1 MEASPAL
8 TEIRWHGRG
17 GQGAVTA
24 AKMVAE
30 LALGEG
36 KYFQAFPEYGPER
49 SGAPIVAFTR
59 VSDEPIQVYSGIEH
73 PQIVVVLDSSL
84 LKIVDVTKGAPDDA
98 VVLVNSERS
107 PAQLRKDSGLE
118 GNRLFTIAATRIA
131 VETIKRPIP
140 NTPMVGALTR
150 ITGLFDIDDV
160 VDVPAR
166 GLRQEV
172 PAQGRRGQHRRHHA
186 QLRGGPGRM
195 TVDKKA
201 GAKKPAPLKKPAAR
215 KAPAK
220 KKPTWDI
227 SDVDQWGPER
237 HELGA
242 TIVEAGNSVY
252 NETGGWRSLVP
263 EIDVEKCD
271 GCMLCYFYCP
281 DASIIVEDNRATGV
295 DLEHCKG
302 CGICAKECPT
312 KAIVMQIDKKE

>member
-1 MEASPAL
+1 MATKTGKNKVEAAPSL

-59 VSDEPIQVYSGIEH
+59 VSDAPIQVYSGIEH

-84 LKIVDVTKGAPDDA
+84 LKIVDVTKGAPDDV

-107 PAQLRKDSGLE
+107 PAQLRKDSGL
-118 GNRLFTIAATRIA
+118 GGGRLYTIAATRIA

-160 VDVPAR
+160 VTF
-166 GLRQEV
+166 LREDFGKKFPPKVVEGNIAAITRSYEEV
-172 PAQGRRGQHRRHHA
+172 QG
-186 QLRGGPGRM
+186 
-195 TVDKKA
+195 
-201 GAKKPAPLKKPAAR
+201 
-215 KAPAK
+215 
-220 KKPTWDI
+220 
-227 SDVDQWGPER
+227 E
-237 HELGA
+237 
-242 TIVEAGNSVY
+242 
-252 NETGGWRSLVP
+252 
-263 EIDVEKCD
+263 
-271 GCMLCYFYCP
+271 
-281 DASIIVEDNRATGV
+281 
-295 DLEHCKG
+295 
-302 CGICAKECPT
+302 
-312 KAIVMQIDKKE
+312 

>member
-1 MEASPAL
+1 MATKTGKKNVEAAPAL

-59 VSDEPIQVYSGIEH
+59 VSDAPIQVYSGIEH

-98 VVLVNSERS
+98 IVLVNSERS
-107 PAQLRKDSGLE
+107 PAQLRKDSGLK
-118 GNRLFTIAATRIA
+118 GHRLFTIAATRIA

-160 VDVPAR
+160 VTF
-166 GLRQEV
+166 LREDFGKKFPPKVVEGNIAAITRSYEEV
-172 PAQGRRGQHRRHHA
+172 QG
-186 QLRGGPGRM
+186 
-195 TVDKKA
+195 
-201 GAKKPAPLKKPAAR
+201 
-215 KAPAK
+215 
-220 KKPTWDI
+220 
-227 SDVDQWGPER
+227 E
-237 HELGA
+237 
-242 TIVEAGNSVY
+242 
-252 NETGGWRSLVP
+252 
-263 EIDVEKCD
+263 
-271 GCMLCYFYCP
+271 
-281 DASIIVEDNRATGV
+281 
-295 DLEHCKG
+295 
-302 CGICAKECPT
+302 
-312 KAIVMQIDKKE
+312 

>member
-1 MEASPAL
+1 MATKTGKKNVEAAPAL

-59 VSDEPIQVYSGIEH
+59 VSDAPIQVYSGIEH

-98 VVLVNSERS
+98 IVLVNSERS
-107 PAQLRKDSGLE
+107 PAQLRKDSGLK

-160 VDVPAR
+160 VTF
-166 GLRQEV
+166 LREDFGKKFPPKVVEGNIAAITRSYEEV
-172 PAQGRRGQHRRHHA
+172 QG
-186 QLRGGPGRM
+186 
-195 TVDKKA
+195 
-201 GAKKPAPLKKPAAR
+201 
-215 KAPAK
+215 
-220 KKPTWDI
+220 
-227 SDVDQWGPER
+227 E
-237 HELGA
+237 
-242 TIVEAGNSVY
+242 
-252 NETGGWRSLVP
+252 
-263 EIDVEKCD
+263 
-271 GCMLCYFYCP
+271 
-281 DASIIVEDNRATGV
+281 
-295 DLEHCKG
+295 
-302 CGICAKECPT
+302 
-312 KAIVMQIDKKE
+312 